1 MTNYFIS
8 SLEENSNLLPF
19 SLGRKRQF
27 SEMMKTSPIPAIN
40 NNDIPI
46 QGEVSNN
53 PILENKILKKD
64 FSIFTP
70 KIRKINYSNKLD
82 YESNLCLEKDF
93 LNLKLNKNE
102 SEIFTN
108 PQNNI
113 FFQNNYKNE
122 KNIYLENNE
131 NKYSNNSPTEKD
143 ANTYD
148 FEIEEN
154 SQKFS
159 ENKTY
164 NDKNINFLSYIDT
177 NFPKNLEKLKENKN
191 NIQSSNKNL
200 SCKNNCSTKENQKH
214 LQYNINIDIEITD
227 FKDETNNFFTNS
239 NFCDCETINTSGNSN
254 FCDLSFS
261 FLTEY
266 TNNNVC
272 GNIISNAI
280 GSEKLMM
287 KLFDVCNPAL
297 QPNKKYR

>member
-8 SLEENSNLLPF
+8 SLEEKSNLPPF

-27 SEMMKTSPIPAIN
+27 SEMMKTSPMPTEN
-40 NNDIPI
+40 HNDIPL

-70 KIRKINYSNKLD
+70 KIRKINYSNNPV
-82 YESNLCLEKDF
+82 YESSLCLEKDF
-93 LNLKLNKNE
+93 LNLKLNKND

-113 FFQNNYKNE
+113 LLHDNKNE
-122 KNIYLENNE
+122 KNIYFENKE
-131 NKYSNNSPTEKD
+131 NKYSNNSPKEKY
-143 ANTYD
+143 ANIYD
-148 FEIEEN
+148 IEIEEN
-154 SQKFS
+154 YEKFS
-159 ENKTY
+159 KNKTY
-164 NDKNINFLSYIDT
+164 NEKNINFLTYVDT
-177 NFPKNLEKLKENKN
+177 NFPKSNYKLKENKN
-191 NIQSSNKNL
+191 NLQSSNKNL
-200 SCKNNCSTKENQKH
+200 SCKNNCSTKENLKH
-214 LQYNINIDIEITD
+214 FQYNINIDIEIPD
-227 FKDETNNFFTNS
+227 LKDETNNFFTNS

-280 GSEKLMM
+280 DSEKLMM

-297 QPNKKYR
+297 QPNEK